1 MSIVMLRLGAF
12 RRFGIQP
19 GVSAALKGLSLRLLE
34 DRPCGLEVG
43 GHTTMSEVG
52 GALRFRF
59 EAKKILDHICLKPQT
74 SNLQQPKAL
83 PLTSNLK
90 PRRGA
95 H

>member
-1 MSIVMLRLGAF
+1 MSKSVVMLRLGAF

-19 GVSAALKGLSLRLLE
+19 GVSAALE
-34 DRPCGLEVG
+34 DHFVR
-43 GHTTMSEVG
+43 